1 MANAIKLKK
10 GLDIPVKGHAEA
22 RIVDARACEYYALV
36 PDDFHGIVPKV
47 LVKPGD
53 KVKIGSP
60 LMCDKNNPVLQF
72 VSPVSGEVAAVNRG
86 ERRKVLNVTVKSDG
100 KMESVEVSVPE
111 IASLTGE
118 QIKEMMLSYGLFMF
132 VKQRPYDTIADPGIA
147 PRDIFVTAWDSAP
160 LAPDFD
166 FVLKG
171 KEADLQTGVDVLRNL
186 TGGNVYMGVRAGSA
200 VNVKGA
206 HTVVFEG
213 PHPAGNVGIQI
224 HHIAPLSKGET
235 VWTLNA
241 FDLLVIGRF
250 FGRGKLDF
258 TRLVALTGSEV
269 KSPHYVRTILGAEI
283 DSIVADNLIPATYH
297 RRYISGNVLTGT
309 RLGEADYLRAPHC
322 QITVIPEGDDCHELL
337 GWAMPGFGKY
347 SVSHSYFSW
356 LSPRRRYMFDA
367 RLHGGERAIIMQG
380 EYDKVLPM
388 DILPEF
394 LVKAVI
400 AFDIDKMEN
409 LGIYEI
415 APEDFALCEFV
426 DTSKLPLQAILREGL
441 DRLRKEM
448 N

>member
-10 GLDIPVKGHAEA
+10 GLDIPVEGHAEA

-171 KEADLQTGVDVLRNL
+171 NEADLQAGVDVLRKL

-283 DSIVADNLIPATYH
+283 
-297 RRYISGNVLTGT
+297 
-309 RLGEADYLRAPHC
+309 DYLRAPHC